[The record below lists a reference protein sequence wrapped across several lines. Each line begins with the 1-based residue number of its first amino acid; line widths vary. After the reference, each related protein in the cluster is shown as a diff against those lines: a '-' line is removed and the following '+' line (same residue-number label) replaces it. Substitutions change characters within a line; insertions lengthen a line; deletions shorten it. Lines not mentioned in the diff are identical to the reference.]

1 MERRLTKRSGTSV
14 DQRKLQTEH
23 KSYLVIY
30 KNRPK
35 SINNSDSN
43 MLAQENSYLKN
54 RIKSLEDIIT
64 NHNHSQSEI
73 LIENAFNLS
82 QKNVFS
88 HKFQKNIIV
97 NSPIN
102 EKKGYTSR
110 LKESISIMSKEIK
123 ELKQENFLLKQEIAK
138 NAQNNKSNLMVWR
151 IYQACTIHSIDI
163 DELWY
168 IINPNEKH
176 MINSQDFI
184 RGIKAIDVDISEK
197 WGNKLFNTLTEG
209 EKEVSK
215 DIFFINL
222 KTLKP
227 ILAVTKNQLL
237 KPLEYLS
244 IAIGSHNIN
253 MASLSEMILK
263 KSFYSYKKFFEFFKQ
278 NFSGI
283 GEKYLELICQSIFA
297 EKISL
302 NSQDICKLLNKL
314 IPSYKIFDSDQEKKI
329 KKSWKKIIN
338 EKGEEFLK
346 FCEKIDKE
354 YIGNISWNDF
364 ISIIKRLNFEIDG
377 DLELYLKYICYCKC
391 ESIEL
396 VPYGYL
402 YTF

>member
-138 NAQNNKSNLMVWR
+138 NAQNNKSNLMV
-151 IYQACTIHSIDI
+151 
-163 DELWY
+163 
-168 IINPNEKH
+168 
-176 MINSQDFI
+176 
-184 RGIKAIDVDISEK
+184 
-197 WGNKLFNTLTEG
+197 
-209 EKEVSK
+209 
-215 DIFFINL
+215 
-222 KTLKP
+222 
-227 ILAVTKNQLL
+227 
-237 KPLEYLS
+237 
-244 IAIGSHNIN
+244 
-253 MASLSEMILK
+253 
-263 KSFYSYKKFFEFFKQ
+263 
-278 NFSGI
+278 
-283 GEKYLELICQSIFA
+283 
-297 EKISL
+297 
-302 NSQDICKLLNKL
+302 
-314 IPSYKIFDSDQEKKI
+314 
-329 KKSWKKIIN
+329 
-338 EKGEEFLK
+338 
-346 FCEKIDKE
+346 
-354 YIGNISWNDF
+354 
-364 ISIIKRLNFEIDG
+364 
-377 DLELYLKYICYCKC
+377 
-391 ESIEL
+391 
-396 VPYGYL
+396 
-402 YTF
+402 